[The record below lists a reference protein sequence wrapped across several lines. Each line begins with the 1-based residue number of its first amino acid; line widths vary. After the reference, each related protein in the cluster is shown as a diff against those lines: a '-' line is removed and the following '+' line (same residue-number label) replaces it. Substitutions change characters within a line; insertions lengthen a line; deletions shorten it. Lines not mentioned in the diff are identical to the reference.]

1 MMAGGEKRPSA
12 ASNVKALLTQPEG
25 LRFARKGMGLGD
37 TLGALPVENGGT
49 GCTDVD
55 GIKKLVLQYP
65 TDAELLEYLGL
76 K

>member
-1 MMAGGEKRPSA
+1 MAGEGRRPSA
-12 ASNVKALLTQPEG
+12 ASNVKALVTQPEG
-25 LRFARKGMGLGD
+25 LRAIRGNMGLGD

-49 GCTDVD
+49 GCTDAE

-65 TDAELLEYLGL
+65 NDAELLEYLGL

>member
-1 MMAGGEKRPSA
+1 MANESKRPSA
-12 ASNVKALLTQPEG
+12 ASNVKALVTQPDG
-25 LRFARKGMGLGD
+25 LKAIRGNMGRGS

-55 GIKKLVLQYP
+55 GIRELVLDFP
-65 TDAELLEYLGL
+65 TNEELLEYLGL

>member
-1 MMAGGEKRPSA
+1 MAGEDKRPSA
-12 ASNVKALLTQPEG
+12 ASNVKALVTRPEG
-25 LRFARKGMGLGD
+25 LKAIRKNMGLGD

-55 GIKKLVLQYP
+55 GVKKLVLQFP
-65 TDAELLEYLGL
+65 TDAELLEYLVL

>member
-1 MMAGGEKRPSA
+1 MGWVNKGSLKGPKGDPGGFDM
-12 ASNVKALLTQPEG
+12 SNLQEI
-25 LRFARKGMGLGD
+25 RKEMGLGD

-49 GCTDVD
+49 GCTNAD

>member
-1 MMAGGEKRPSA
+1 MVSENKRPSA
-12 ASNVKALLTQPEG
+12 ASNVKALVTQPDG
-25 LRFARKGMGLGD
+25 LKAIRGNMGLGS

-49 GCTDVD
+49 GCTSVD
-55 GIKKLVLQYP
+55 GIKELVLDFP